1 MAVCGLQHQ
10 GIVMLSP
17 RIVRYSR
24 FHAEHACTG
33 SLRSDSGGSQEL
45 PAVAMPV
52 YSCNA
57 HTVAEQLIVGVE

>member
-1 MAVCGLQHQ
+1 MELGCQYGAADTVQADLL
-10 GIVMLSP
+10 VS
-17 RIVRYSR
+17 
-24 FHAEHACTG
+24 AD